1 MPFRSIVTKQ
11 LGTFLGAL
19 SHPHRLRIVEELGDQ
34 ERDVNAL
41 TEALGI
47 THSGVSQHLAVLR
60 AHGVVVERREG
71 RHVFYR
77 LRRADLS
84 SWLVAG
90 LDFIGPAREEI
101 REMESALRKARS
113 TWGSKR
119 RS

>member
-1 MPFRSIVTKQ
+1 MPFRSLVTKQ
-11 LGTFLGAL
+11 LGTFLGVL
-19 SHPHRLRIVEELGDQ
+19 SHPHRLRIVEELGDR

-41 TEALGI
+41 TDALGI

-77 LRRADLS
+77 LRREDLAE
-84 SWLVAG
+84 WLVAG
-90 LDFIGPAREEI
+90 LDFIGPAKEEL

-113 TWGSKR
+113 TWGAKR
-119 RS
+119 KS